1 MKKEKKKPS
10 PLTPSR
16 PPPPSLDLDLFS
28 KKKQQKKTSQ
38 LGDTDLFVQQWFNN
52 YIASGNPP
60 LEGDAFVSKLFR
72 QRAVYAQDKT
82 TGTDHFVSP
91 AQLAHRVLAM
101 RELMARTVTQGFPE
115 FVTRTNIEVL
125 RAHLEAHSYTSGSH
139 DGGSNTASNS
149 LAGEGEEGKGGRRG

>member
-1 MKKEKKKPS
+1 
-10 PLTPSR
+10 
-16 PPPPSLDLDLFS
+16 
-28 KKKQQKKTSQ
+28 
-38 LGDTDLFVQQWFNN
+38 VQQWFNN

-60 LEGDAFVSKLFR
+60 LEGDVFLAKLFR
-72 QRAVYAQDKT
+72 QRAVYAQDKV

-101 RELMARTVTQGFPE
+101 RELMSRTVTQGFPE

-139 DGGSNTASNS
+139 EGGSNSAS
-149 LAGEGEEGKGGRRG
+149 LASGNESGGEEGGGKGARRA